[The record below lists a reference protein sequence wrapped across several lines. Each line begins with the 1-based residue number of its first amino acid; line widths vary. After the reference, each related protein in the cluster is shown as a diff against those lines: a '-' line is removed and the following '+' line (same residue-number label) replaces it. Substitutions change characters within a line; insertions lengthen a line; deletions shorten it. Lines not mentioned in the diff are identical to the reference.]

1 MIRNGKWSYK
11 KVQWNDG
18 KSKEKINYIYKIIE
32 EFKYKY
38 RISDLCKLLKITRS
52 SYYRWVS
59 NGKKD
64 YIIKIDINIAKEIK
78 FHFFK
83 YKGIYGSPRI
93 TICLKNKGIKI
104 SQNKVARIMR
114 IYKMY
119 SVIRVKK
126 MIRKPKEKKSITHGP
141 NIVNR
146 KWEIYEKN
154 EFWVTD
160 ITYLP
165 LNNKFAYLSILKDV
179 KTGFIVGYK
188 LSKINDIKIYR
199 DTLINSTKYRNDISK
214 SLIIHSDNGSQYT
227 SFFAKNYSKKNNII
241 ISLSRPGNSIDNAM
255 CETFFSSL
263 KEEWK
268 KELKVNSFEK
278 LESSISKYIHFY
290 NYERIRVK
298 TSNPPSYEYFNNWN
312 KIKVIALNAI
322 TL

>member
-38 RISDLCKLLKITRS
+38 SISDLCKLLKITRS
-52 SYYRWVS
+52 SYYRWVN
-59 NGKKD
+59 NGKKN
-64 YIIKIDINIAKEIK
+64 YIIKIDIYIAKEIK
-78 FHFFK
+78 LLFFK

-93 TICLKNKGIKI
+93 TICLKSKGINI

-126 MIRKPKEKKSITHGP
+126 MIRKPKEKKNITHGP

-154 EFWVTD
+154 ECWVTD

-165 LNNKFAYLSILKDV
+165 LNNKFAYLSVLKDV

-188 LSKINDIKIYR
+188 LSNINDIKIYR
-199 DTLINSTKYRNDISK
+199 ILLLI
-214 SLIIHSDNGSQYT
+214 Q
-227 SFFAKNYSKKNNII
+227 
-241 ISLSRPGNSIDNAM
+241 
-255 CETFFSSL
+255 
-263 KEEWK
+263 
-268 KELKVNSFEK
+268 
-278 LESSISKYIHFY
+278 
-290 NYERIRVK
+290 
-298 TSNPPSYEYFNNWN
+298 
-312 KIKVIALNAI
+312 
-322 TL
+322 